1 MKFSYSW
8 LCDHLETDKNAT
20 EIGDALTNLGLE
32 LESLTDYSS
41 YSKFVVATI
50 KDFHKHPNADRL
62 NICTVDDGTKTY
74 QVICGANNV
83 KKGLKGIFAKDG
95 MYIPGTQIY
104 LKKGKIRGEI
114 SEGMLLSEREL
125 NLSDDHDGIIELSDN
140 FENGTSAIDALKLN
154 DPVFEIGITPNRG
167 DCLGV
172 RGVARDLSAKGIGK
186 LKPLKYEKITKLDF
200 ESPISW
206 NIENDNNS
214 CEYVI
219 SRYFKDVKNTVSPEW
234 LQKKLISLG
243 LRPINALVDITN
255 FITHDLGRPLH
266 VFDADKVGKKLHMR
280 LAKPNEKIL
289 ALDNKEYTLD
299 SNSTVIADNN
309 NALAIAGIIGG
320 ESSGCTE
327 DTKNVFLEVAIFEK
341 DSVAK
346 TGRTLG
352 INSDARYRFERGLD
366 KKMVIEGLNYASYL
380 INKICGGSVSKNI
393 DSGKLDTNE
402 RKIKYKFDY
411 FEKVIGIKLEP
422 KKQINILKD
431 LKFQI
436 NQSNEK
442 ECDLLVPS
450 WRNDI
455 ENNIDVVEE
464 VIRIYGYE
472 NITESIPS
480 PSDDEIVKIN
490 NSLINKKFKAIK
502 KLKKILISNGVS
514 EIITFS
520 FHSTKAH
527 EILSGDKSLKI
538 SNAISDDQSFMRNS
552 MIFNHLETAEMNY
565 KKGYKNIQI
574 FEIGPIYNT
583 SQSQENILSMLISSQ
598 ENTNSIFKSE
608 DFNFYSISN
617 LVSKLISSL
626 NFDAKQFNIS
636 RSTSNTFH
644 PGQSAELN
652 MGKKLIARYGKVHP
666 LIIEEFPKLKNS
678 YAIEL
683 FFENLPIDSISRTN
697 SSNILDSQFQFSE
710 KDFSFVFEKEQ
721 NLFEVQRYVNGID
734 KNLIKNVEF
743 FDLYESKDL
752 GENSKSVTFR
762 VTIQSKDK
770 TLDEKDLEQIHNNIL
785 EKVSNKFKAN
795 IRT

>member
-617 LVSKLISSL
+617 LVSRLISSL

>member
-50 KDFHKHPNADRL
+50 KNFHKHPNADRL

-219 SRYFKDVKNTVSPEW
+219 SRYFKDIKNTVSPEW

-289 ALDNKEYTLD
+289 ALDNKEYILD

-309 NALAIAGIIGG
+309 NVLAIAGIIGG

-327 DTKNVFLEVAIFEK
+327 NTKNVFLEVAIFEK

-393 DSGKLDTNE
+393 DFGKLDTNE

-411 FEKVIGIKLEP
+411 FEKVIGIKLES

-583 SQSQENILSMLISSQ
+583 SQSQENILSMFISSQ

-617 LVSKLISSL
+617 LVSRLISSL

-636 RSTSNTFH
+636 RSNSNTFH
-644 PGQSAELN
+644 PGQSAELY

-683 FFENLPIDSISRTN
+683 FFENLPIDPISRTN
-697 SSNILDSQFQFSE
+697 SSNISDSQFQYSE

>member
-8 LCDHLETDKNAT
+8 LCEHLETDKNAT

-62 NICTVDDGTKTY
+62 KICTVDDGTNTY

-219 SRYFKDVKNTVSPEW
+219 SRYFKDVKNTVSPAW
-234 LQKKLISLG
+234 LQKKLISIG

-320 ESSGCTE
+320 ESTGCTE

-352 INSDARYRFERGLD
+352 VNSDARYRFERGLD

-380 INKICGGSVSKNI
+380 INKICGGSISKNI
-393 DSGKLDTNE
+393 DSGKLNTNE

-472 NITESIPS
+472 NIIESIPS

-583 SQSQENILSMLISSQ
+583 SESQENILSMLISSQ

-608 DFNFYSISN
+608 DLNFYSISN

-644 PGQSAELN
+644 PGQSAELK

-666 LIIEEFPKLKNS
+666 LIIEQFPKLKNS
-678 YAIEL
+678 YGIEL

-697 SSNILDSQFQFSE
+697 SSNILDSQYQFSE

-785 EKVSNKFKAN
+785 EKVSNKFKAK

>member
-352 INSDARYRFERGLD
+352 VNSDARYRFERGLD

-422 KKQINILKD
+422 KKQLNILKD

-436 NQSNEK
+436 NQSTEK
-442 ECDLLVPS
+442 ECELLIPS

-472 NITESIPS
+472 NIIESIPS

-514 EIITFS
+514 EILTFS

-598 ENTNSIFKSE
+598 DNTNTIFKSE

-617 LVSKLISSL
+617 LVSRLISSL

>member
-266 VFDADKVGKKLHMR
+266 VFDADKVGKNLHMR

-327 DTKNVFLEVAIFEK
+327 NTKNVFLEVAIFEK

-346 TGRTLG
+346 TGRALG

-402 RKIKYKFDY
+402 RTIKYKFDY
-411 FEKVIGIKLEP
+411 FEKVIGIKLES

-480 PSDDEIVKIN
+480 PSDDEIGKIN

-514 EIITFS
+514 EILTFS

-538 SNAISDDQSFMRNS
+538 SNAISEDQSFMRNS

-598 ENTNSIFKSE
+598 ENTKSIFKSE

>member
-214 CEYVI
+214 CEYVV
-219 SRYFKDVKNTVSPEW
+219 SRYFKDVKNTASPEW

-422 KKQINILKD
+422 KKQLNILKD

-436 NQSNEK
+436 NQSTEK
-442 ECDLLVPS
+442 ECDLLIPS

-502 KLKKILISNGVS
+502 KLKKILISNGLS

-608 DFNFYSISN
+608 DLNFYSISN
-617 LVSKLISSL
+617 LVYKLISSL

-683 FFENLPIDSISRTN
+683 FFENLPIDFISRTN

-795 IRT
+795 IRA

>member
-219 SRYFKDVKNTVSPEW
+219 SRYFKDVKNSVSPEW

-266 VFDADKVGKKLHMR
+266 VFDADKVGNKLHMR

-346 TGRTLG
+346 TGRALG

-402 RKIKYKFDY
+402 HKIKYKFDY

-436 NQSNEK
+436 NQINDK

-464 VIRIYGYE
+464 VIRIHGYE

-490 NSLINKKFKAIK
+490 NSSINKKFKAIK

-520 FHSTKAH
+520 FHSAKAH
-527 EILSGDKSLKI
+527 ETLSGDKSLKI

-598 ENTNSIFKSE
+598 DNTNTIFKSE

-617 LVSKLISSL
+617 LVSRLISSL
-626 NFDAKQFNIS
+626 NFDTKQFNIS

>member
-527 EILSGDKSLKI
+527 ETLSGDKSLKI

-598 ENTNSIFKSE
+598 ENTNSIYKSE

>member
-8 LCDHLETDKNAT
+8 LCDHLETDKNAI

-125 NLSDDHDGIIELSDN
+125 NLSDDHDGIIELSDS

-422 KKQINILKD
+422 KKQLNILKD
-431 LKFQI
+431 LNFQI
-436 NQSNEK
+436 NQSTEK
-442 ECDLLVPS
+442 ECDLLIPS

-464 VIRIYGYE
+464 VIRIHGYE

-502 KLKKILISNGVS
+502 KLKKILISKGLS

>member
-214 CEYVI
+214 CEYVV

-472 NITESIPS
+472 NISESIPS

-552 MIFNHLETAEMNY
+552 MIFNHLETAEINY

-762 VTIQSKDK
+762 VTIQTKDK

>member
-422 KKQINILKD
+422 KKQIKILKD

-490 NSLINKKFKAIK
+490 NSSINKKFKAIK

-514 EIITFS
+514 EILTFS

-538 SNAISDDQSFMRNS
+538 SNAISDDQSFMRNT

-583 SQSQENILSMLISSQ
+583 SQSQENILSILISSQ
-598 ENTNSIFKSE
+598 ENTNSIYKSE

-617 LVSKLISSL
+617 LVSRLISSL

>member
-125 NLSDDHDGIIELSDN
+125 NLSDDHDGIIELSDS

-289 ALDNKEYTLD
+289 ALDKKEYILD

-464 VIRIYGYE
+464 VIRIHGYE

-527 EILSGDKSLKI
+527 ETLSGDKSLKI

-598 ENTNSIFKSE
+598 ENTNTIFKSE
-608 DFNFYSISN
+608 DFNFYYISN
-617 LVSKLISSL
+617 LVSRLISSL
-626 NFDAKQFNIS
+626 NFDAKQFNIL
-636 RSTSNTFH
+636 RSISNTFH

-770 TLDEKDLEQIHNNIL
+770 TLDEKDLEKIHNNIL
-785 EKVSNKFKAN
+785 EKVSYKFKAN

>member
-214 CEYVI
+214 CEYVV

-411 FEKVIGIKLEP
+411 FEKVIGIKLDP
-422 KKQINILKD
+422 KKQINVLKD
-431 LKFQI
+431 LKFKI

-442 ECDLLVPS
+442 ECDLLIPS

-472 NITESIPS
+472 NIIESIPS

-617 LVSKLISSL
+617 LVSRLISSL

>member
-41 YSKFVVATI
+41 YSEFVVATI

-464 VIRIYGYE
+464 VIRIHGYE

-527 EILSGDKSLKI
+527 ETLSGDKSLKI

-583 SQSQENILSMLISSQ
+583 SQSQENILSLLISSQ

-617 LVSKLISSL
+617 LVSRLISSL

>member
-422 KKQINILKD
+422 KKQISILKD

-442 ECDLLVPS
+442 QCDLLVPS

-472 NITESIPS
+472 NIIESIPS

-617 LVSKLISSL
+617 LVSNLISSL

>member
-1 MKFSYSW
+1 VKFSYSW

-50 KDFHKHPNADRL
+50 KNFHKHPNADRL

-219 SRYFKDVKNTVSPEW
+219 SRYFKDIKNTVSPEW

-289 ALDNKEYTLD
+289 ALDNKEYILD

-309 NALAIAGIIGG
+309 NVLAIAGIIGG

-327 DTKNVFLEVAIFEK
+327 NTKNVFLEVAIFEK

-393 DSGKLDTNE
+393 DFGKLDTNE
-402 RKIKYKFDY
+402 RKIKYKFDN
-411 FEKVIGIKLEP
+411 FEKVIGIKLES

-502 KLKKILISNGVS
+502 KLKKILISNGFS

-583 SQSQENILSMLISSQ
+583 SQSQENILSMFISSQ

-617 LVSKLISSL
+617 LVSRLISSL

-636 RSTSNTFH
+636 RSNSNTFH
-644 PGQSAELN
+644 PGQSAELY

-683 FFENLPIDSISRTN
+683 FFENLPIDPISRTN
-697 SSNILDSQFQFSE
+697 SSNISDSQFQYSE

>member
-8 LCDHLETDKNAT
+8 LCDHLETDKNAV

-219 SRYFKDVKNTVSPEW
+219 SRYFKDVKNKLSPEW

-598 ENTNSIFKSE
+598 ENINSIFKSE

-617 LVSKLISSL
+617 LVSRLISSL